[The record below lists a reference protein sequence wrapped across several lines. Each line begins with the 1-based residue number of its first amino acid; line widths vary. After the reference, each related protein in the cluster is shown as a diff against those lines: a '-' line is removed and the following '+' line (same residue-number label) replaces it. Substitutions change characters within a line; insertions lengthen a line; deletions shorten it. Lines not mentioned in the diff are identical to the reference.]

1 MEDPIEKAV
10 RRAIA
15 AMHEKLGEQLT
26 VDDMARAAMF
36 SKFHF
41 TRVFQRATGVTPGRF
56 LSALR
61 LQRAKH
67 LLVSTSLS
75 VADISM
81 RVGYNSVGTFS
92 SRFTRSVGMPPTTYR
107 RLAGFAPQIA
117 TDPDYRMGHS
127 HNTRVQGRAWAPESH
142 VDSPVFLG
150 LFPDRIPEG
159 QPVRC
164 TVLSRPGAY
173 QLDGVPPGN
182 WFLLAQSVNGEL
194 DADMVADDGDQTVC
208 VATVGPLHLR
218 GDGVVHADLDLQP
231 VRAMDPPVL
240 LALLDQRKF
249 ALARVAEERM
259 GAVSSIGAAVTAG
272 RSAA

>member
-1 MEDPIEKAV
+1 M

-107 RLAGFAPQIA
+107 RLSGYAPQIA
-117 TDPDYRMGHS
+117 TDPDYRTGHP
-127 HNTRVQGRAWAPESH
+127 HNARVQGRIWAPESH
-142 VDSPVFLG
+142 ADSPVFLG
-150 LFPDRIPEG
+150 LFQDRIPEG

-164 TVLSRPGAY
+164 TILARPGAY
-173 QLDGVPPGN
+173 QLDCVPPGN
-182 WFLLAQSVNGEL
+182 WFLLAQSVNGDL
-194 DADMVADDGDQTVC
+194 DSDMDAGDEQAVC
-208 VATVGPLHLR
+208 VATHGPLHMR
-218 GDGVVHADLDLQP
+218 GDGVAHADLDLQP
-231 VRAMDPPVL
+231 ARAMDPPVL
-240 LALLDQRKF
+240 LALLDQRKL
-249 ALARVAEERM
+249 ALARVAEERV
-259 GAVSSIGAAVTAG
+259 GAVSSIGAAVTSG